1 MLVLTE
7 RPKSRQVQRQPRGTP
22 PTSGTWTRGAVADD
36 LLTVLKLASESR
48 RYPGGSKRSMARH
61 PEWFERLDPIIEV
74 VRQSHGLEWLGRQ
87 EVKAVFCCSER
98 DSIRLLH
105 KFGAEEKNNSLSLPR
120 SSLLAQ
126 LEAIRVGSTYAAF
139 LRQRQDVA
147 KHLSAARAETAA
159 RQFRVRPAVQERRA
173 RLEDLPPTI
182 TWRRASMVGPGRFE
196 VVYDDGADL
205 MWQLAEFLGAAGV
218 NREEF
223 FAGTE
228 PSDDPPR

>member
-1 MLVLTE
+1 
-7 RPKSRQVQRQPRGTP
+7 
-22 PTSGTWTRGAVADD
+22 
-36 LLTVLKLASESR
+36 
-48 RYPGGSKRSMARH
+48 
-61 PEWFERLDPIIEV
+61 
-74 VRQSHGLEWLGRQ
+74 
-87 EVKAVFCCSER
+87 VKAVFCCSER

-159 RQFRVRPAVQERRA
+159 RQFRVRPAVQERPA

-196 VVYDDGADL
+196 VVYADGADL
-205 MWQLAEFLGAAGV
+205 ICHLVVSFGSAGV

-228 PSDDPPR
+228 PSDDPPDNGNSLPSVQVEAFEGPLDLLLDEVRRQGMWPSRRSAWRRSRPVFSNTYGLPLSAI